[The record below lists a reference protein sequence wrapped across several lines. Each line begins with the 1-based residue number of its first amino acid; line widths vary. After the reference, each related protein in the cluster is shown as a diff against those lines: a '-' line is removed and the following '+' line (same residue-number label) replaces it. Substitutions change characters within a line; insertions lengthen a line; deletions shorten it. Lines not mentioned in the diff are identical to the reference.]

1 MSSRGPR
8 RTVRGLRALAL
19 GAPALFVVWWLVTRS
34 DPAPSAYE
42 DALDR
47 ALAPVIAQR
56 DVQAKL
62 RAASSGQAR
71 QLAREFSERSI
82 PYLGPRDLELW
93 QSIRVRVA
101 KSSPTACARLWRGG
115 SSDFFG
121 PAVVALHDDAL
132 DLYTEMLGRALALR
146 LERKP
151 PPEPAPGAL
160 GRGLAAIAALLPEQ
174 ERASFE
180 ADLKRSDLPDG
191 RACQLFLTISTKTEQ
206 LEPGQRSDFLR
217 ALAKDL
223 QAP

>member
-1 MSSRGPR
+1 MGARPHAPCDYRAAMSSRGPR

-93 QSIRVRVA
+93 QSIRVR
-101 KSSPTACARLWRGG
+101 
-115 SSDFFG
+115 
-121 PAVVALHDDAL
+121 
-132 DLYTEMLGRALALR
+132 
-146 LERKP
+146 
-151 PPEPAPGAL
+151 
-160 GRGLAAIAALLPEQ
+160 
-174 ERASFE
+174 
-180 ADLKRSDLPDG
+180 
-191 RACQLFLTISTKTEQ
+191 
-206 LEPGQRSDFLR
+206 
-217 ALAKDL
+217 
-223 QAP
+223 